1 MTSGWIRILPSF
13 LRLRFENSPTLQR
26 IVANASWLLGD
37 RILRLGVGMLVGVWI
52 ARYLGPAQ
60 YGVLSYAQAFVA
72 LFMPLVTLGMDN
84 IIVRDLVKDPHR
96 RSEIFGTVF
105 VLRLAFAL
113 GVLTMIFLIPLLTW
127 PNDALMRS
135 AVMIVACGLLFQS
148 FEVID
153 LWFQSQVKSKYS
165 VIAKNAAFVSVTA
178 VRVLLLLFQAP
189 VLAFVMATVV
199 EAALGGLAMAVAFRR
214 TGQSFAAWRFSK
226 STATTLLRECWPFLI
241 SHLAIM
247 VYMRIDQVMLGG
259 LSGAEQVGIY
269 SAALRLSE
277 VWYFIP
283 MGIFS
288 STFPV
293 IVMSKEEG
301 ETVYLK
307 RLQKLMTAT
316 VAMAYAI
323 AIPMTLVS
331 TPMVKLLFGDAYAAS
346 GPVLAVHIWSGIGTF
361 AGVIRD
367 SWVLTESLGKFLL
380 VITIVGAIIN
390 ISLNYALI
398 PPWGALG
405 AAIATLVTYLFTA
418 FAMPWLFHRTRPIAW
433 VMLRSLVLL
442 R

>member
-1 MTSGWIRILPSF
+1 
-13 LRLRFENSPTLQR
+13 
-26 IVANASWLLGD
+26 
-37 RILRLGVGMLVGVWI
+37 MLVGVWI

-60 YGVLSYAQAFVA
+60 YGVLSYAVAFVA
-72 LFMPLVTLGMDN
+72 LFMPLVTLGMDS
-84 IIVRDLVKDPHR
+84 IIVRDLVKDPDR

-105 VLRLAFAL
+105 VLRLVFAF
-113 GVLTMIFLIPLLTW
+113 GVLPMIFLISILMW
-127 PNDALMRS
+127 PDDVLMRS

-153 LWFQSQVKSKYS
+153 LWFQSQVRSKYS

-178 VRVLLLLFQAP
+178 LRVLLLIFQAP

-199 EAALGGLAMAVAFRR
+199 EAALGGLAMAVAYRR

-226 STATTLLRECWPFLI
+226 STVTTLLRECWPFLI
-241 SHLAIM
+241 SGLAVL

-283 MGIFS
+283 LGMVS
-288 STFPV
+288 SAFPA
-293 IVMSKEEG
+293 IVMSRKES

-307 RLQKLMTAT
+307 RLQKLMTAM

-331 TPMVKLLFGDAYAAS
+331 TPLVKLLFGDAYAAS
-346 GPVLAVHIWSGIGTF
+346 GPVLAVHIWSGVGVF
-361 AGVIRD
+361 ASVTRE
-367 SWVLTESLGKFLL
+367 SWTVTEGLGKFLV
-380 VITIVGAIIN
+380 VITIVGAIVN

-398 PPWGALG
+398 PSCGALG
-405 AAIATLVTYLFTA
+405 AAIATLVAYSLTA
-418 FAMPWLFHRTRPIAW
+418 FAMPWLFRRTRPIAK

>member
-1 MTSGWIRILPSF
+1 MTPGWIRVLPSF
-13 LRLRFENSPTLQR
+13 LRLRFENSPALQR
-26 IVANASWLLGD
+26 IVANVSWLFGD

-60 YGVLSYAQAFVA
+60 YGVLSYAVAFVA
-72 LFMPLVTLGMDN
+72 LFMPLVTLGMDS
-84 IIVRDLVKDPHR
+84 IVVRDLVKDPHR
-96 RSEIFGTVF
+96 RSEIVGTVF
-105 VLRLAFAL
+105 VLRLVFAL
-113 GVLTMIFLIPLLTW
+113 GVSLMIFLISILMW
-127 PNDALMRS
+127 PDDALMRS

-165 VIAKNAAFVSVTA
+165 VIAKSAAFVSVTA

-189 VLAFVMATVV
+189 VLAFVLATVV

-226 STATTLLRECWPFLI
+226 STATMLLRECWPFLI
-241 SHLAIM
+241 SGLAIM
-247 VYMRIDQVMLGG
+247 VYMRMDQVMLGG

-283 MGIFS
+283 MGIVS
-288 STFPV
+288 SAFPA
-293 IVMSKEEG
+293 IVMSKKES

-307 RLQKLMTAT
+307 RLQKLMTAM

-331 TPMVKLLFGDAYAAS
+331 TPLVKLLFGDAYAAS
-346 GPVLAVHIWSGIGTF
+346 GPVLAVHIWSGVGVF
-361 AGVIRD
+361 AAVTRE
-367 SWVLTESLGKFLL
+367 SWVVTEDLGKFL
-380 VITIVGAIIN
+380 VVVTIVGAIVN

-398 PPWGALG
+398 PSWGALG
-405 AAIATLVTYLFTA
+405 AAIATLVAYSFTA
-418 FAMPWLFHRTRPIAW
+418 FAMPWLFRRMRPIARI
-433 VMLRSLVLL
+433 MLRSLVLL